1 MAVKIRLQK
10 FGSKHNSFFRI
21 VAAESTRS
29 RDGKFLA
36 LIGTYNAVDGS
47 LKVDTEIANHWYRN
61 GALPTDTVKSL
72 FKKNKIF
79 LTKIPT
85 VKKEPVKKDIKKVV
99 KKETT
104 KKEPVKKVEAASKEK
119 AANKDVKEKPVAKK
133 ATQPKK

>member
-10 FGSKHNSFFRI
+10 FGSKHNNFFRI

-47 LKVDTEIANHWYRN
+47 LKVDNEVANHWYRN

-79 LTKIPT
+79 LTKIAAPKKEAPKKPEAKKAETKPKEKT
-85 VKKEPVKKDIKKVV
+85 VKKE
-99 KKETT
+99 T
-104 KKEPVKKVEAASKEK
+104 KPA
-119 AANKDVKEKPVAKK
+119 AKK
-133 ATQPKK
+133 AAQPKK